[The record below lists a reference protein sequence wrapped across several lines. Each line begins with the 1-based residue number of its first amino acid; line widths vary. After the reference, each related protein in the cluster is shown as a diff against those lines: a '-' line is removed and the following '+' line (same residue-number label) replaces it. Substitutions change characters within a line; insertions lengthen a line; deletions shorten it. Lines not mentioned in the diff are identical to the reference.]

1 MGASD
6 FGGVVEVGDGL
17 GDLEEAIEDTGREV
31 EFMSGGLHEGF
42 GFVIHLDEAFEI
54 AGGHAG
60 VGSGGAETVGLG
72 GAGGNDTLAN
82 GCAG

>member
-1 MGASD
+1 MGAGD

-17 GDLEEAIEDTGREV
+17 GDFEEAVEDTSGKV
-31 EFMSGGLHEGF
+31 KFVSGGLHEGL

-54 AGGHAG
+54 ARSHAG
-60 VGSGGAETVGLG
+60 VGSGGAETSGLG
-72 GAGGNDTLAN
+72 GAGGDNTLAN